1 MKIRC
6 LDKET
11 ARLVADSEIVRENK
25 DYTITKSVLQKNYQ
39 FTKNLERC
47 SKVIL
52 QYVDEISIE
61 FYADYDIDSESELSQ
76 SNQCKMCFGHSIF
89 EETCLVVESLPA
101 RFKN

>member
-25 DYTITKSVLQKNYQ
+25 DYTITKYVLQKNYQ

-52 QYVDEISIE
+52 QYVDEISIV
-61 FYADYDIDSESELSQ
+61 F
-76 SNQCKMCFGHSIF
+76 
-89 EETCLVVESLPA
+89 
-101 RFKN
+101 